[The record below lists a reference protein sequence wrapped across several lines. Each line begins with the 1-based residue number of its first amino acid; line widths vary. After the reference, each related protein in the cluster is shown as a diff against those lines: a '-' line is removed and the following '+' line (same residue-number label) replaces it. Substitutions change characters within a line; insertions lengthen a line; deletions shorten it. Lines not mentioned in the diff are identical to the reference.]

1 MEQRRNGM
9 EQRRSRG
16 GRARRTIATALAGV
30 GLAALSPPV
39 HAGQGESGAEAAGAP
54 VATSAADIIVTARK
68 RAELLQDVPLA
79 ISALDERTIF
89 TEGVRSVADIS
100 RLAAGLTFDMGGF
113 LNDTRPALRGM
124 QAERGRPSVAVLLD
138 GQDLS
143 GENLSIAGGGASLN
157 VRLFDLARVEVVR
170 GPQAVLYGR
179 NAFAGAVNYITRE
192 PGTAFR
198 ARVATEFASGGLKAV
213 EGGVDVPLLGDR
225 LAVQAGGAWL
235 ERRGFYTN
243 PVTGAKVGGAQS
255 EGVTV
260 AVRVQPVDEFKIVAR
275 WVRSE
280 ERAPEMATAFLG
292 SNVRLPAPGARYSAA
307 PGAPATIPCPDNIG
321 TLPPPAQAQC
331 TRGTFV
337 GEIRA
342 SEADLQLSPDPFTG
356 RAFAGLRLTQDLVSV
371 NASWESDWGTLSY
384 RLGYLDNHSTIVQDG
399 DYANFRGPPGLVL
412 SISALQDLTY
422 ANRTWDHE
430 LRLFRSFGRV
440 DVLLGAQIFAEKSS
454 LVNAAQFWLR
464 NPDSPLAGPP
474 FRLAT
479 APRADFAFPVINT
492 RDTNYYGAFA
502 SLGMDVTETVRLSG
516 DIRWN
521 YDRIEYTIPGW
532 RSQDVTLSNLRPVC
546 LPQFANGAT
555 FSPTNPAGT
564 PPPGVV
570 AACPREATL
579 KSEKLTPRI
588 TAEWR
593 PATDLLLF
601 ATWAKG
607 FKPGGFN
614 TNEIV
619 ELDGQRYRP
628 ERVTAYELGVKSS
641 FPERG
646 IVFNAS
652 AYFNDY
658 TDQQIGVQNTNV
670 TPTGQVVT
678 TAGIV
683 NAGKVEIWGVESD
696 IDWRATERLRFNVG
710 YAFTHSDFK
719 SYVQGPPPG
728 SAAALFD
735 QCGVPQGQTS
745 SDQNRAE
752 AGNICADFSG
762 SQVGKSPRHILNLS
776 GEYRT
781 PLFGSEDSWF
791 LGLAGRYRSKRF
803 TDESNLAF
811 LPEVW
816 LMELRAGV
824 DWKQLSFVFYVD
836 NLLDADK
843 IQNAQRNVDFGRPE
857 GFAPGRGFVAY
868 LPNPRTFGVR
878 AGWRF

>member
-1 MEQRRNGM
+1 MTERDGA
-9 EQRRSRG
+9 RG
-16 GRARRTIATALAGV
+16 AGRQAVAALLAGA
-30 GLAALSPPV
+30 GLLAFAAPARAEPGSASESAAPEAQPV
-39 HAGQGESGAEAAGAP
+39 PGF
-54 VATSAADIIVTARK
+54 ADIIVTARK
-68 RAELLQDVPLA
+68 RAEALQDVPLA
-79 ISALDERTIF
+79 ISALDESAIF
-89 TEGVRSVADIS
+89 TEGVRSVADVT
-100 RLAAGLTFDMGGF
+100 RLVAGLTFDMGGF

-143 GENLSIAGGGASLN
+143 GENLAIAGGGASLN

-179 NAFAGAVNYITRE
+179 NAFAGAINYVTRE
-192 PGTAFR
+192 PAGQFR

-213 EGGVDVPLLGDR
+213 EGGVDVPILGER
-225 LAVQAGGAWL
+225 LSVQAGGAWL
-235 ERRGFYTN
+235 ERKGFYTN
-243 PVTGAKVGGAQS
+243 PVTGAKVGGGES

-260 AVRVQPVDEFKIVAR
+260 ALRVQPVEELKVVAR
-275 WVRSE
+275 WTRSE
-280 ERAPEMATAFLG
+280 ERAPEMATAFIG

-337 GEIRA
+337 GELRA
-342 SEADLQLSPDPFTG
+342 TEADLQLSADPFTG
-356 RAFAGLRLTQDLVSV
+356 RPFAGLRFSQDLVSV
-371 NASWESDWGTLSY
+371 NATWDSDWGTLSY

-399 DYANFRGPPGLVL
+399 DYANFRAPPGLVL
-412 SISALQDLTY
+412 AISALQDLTY
-422 ANRTWDHE
+422 ANRAWDHE

-440 DVLLGAQIFAEKSS
+440 DVLLGAQIFSEKSS

-479 APRADFAFPVINT
+479 APRADFAFPVLNT

-502 SLGMDVTETVRLSG
+502 SLGLDVTERLRLSG

-521 YDRIEYTIPGW
+521 YDRIAYTISGW

-546 LPQFANGAT
+546 LPQFPNGAT

-593 PATDLLLF
+593 PASDLLLF

-619 ELDGQRYRP
+619 ELEGQRYRP
-628 ERVTAYELGVKSS
+628 ERVTAYELGVKSA

-696 IDWRATERLRFNVG
+696 IEWRATERLRFNVG

-719 SYVQGPPPG
+719 SYIQGPPPG
-728 SAAALFD
+728 ASAALFQ
-735 QCGVPQGQTS
+735 QCGVPVGQTS

-762 SQVGKSPRHILNLS
+762 NQVGKSPRHILNLS

-781 PLFGSEDSWF
+781 SLFASDDSWF

-824 DWKQLSFVFYVD
+824 DWKRLSLVFFVD
-836 NLLDADK
+836 NLLDTDK

-857 GFAPGRGFVAY
+857 GFAPGRGFLAY

-878 AGWRF
+878 AAWRY

>member
-1 MEQRRNGM
+1 MQTVLTSHQE
-9 EQRRSRG
+9 
-16 GRARRTIATALAGV
+16 RTPAAALLGASLLALAAPATAQPGT
-30 GLAALSPPV
+30 AASDAAP
-39 HAGQGESGAEAAGAP
+39 AAEP
-54 VATSAADIIVTARK
+54 LLPDIIVTARK

-79 ISALDERTIF
+79 IAAIEATTLF
-89 TEGVRSVADIS
+89 TEGVRNVGDIS
-100 RLAAGLTFDMGGF
+100 RLVPGLTFDMGGF

-143 GENLSIAGGGASLN
+143 GENISIAGGGASLN
-157 VRLFDLARVEVVR
+157 VRLFDLARVEVVK

-179 NAFAGAVNYITRE
+179 NAFAGAINYVTRE
-192 PGTAFR
+192 PARELAIR
-198 ARVATEFASGGLKAV
+198 AATEFASGGLKAV
-213 EGGVDVPLLGDR
+213 EGGVDVPLGARVGL
-225 LAVQAGGAWL
+225 QAGGAWI
-235 ERRGFYTN
+235 ERTGFYEN
-243 PVTGAKVGGAQS
+243 PVTGAKVGGSRS
-255 EGVTV
+255 EGVSAALRLSPSDELNLV
-260 AVRVQPVDEFKIVAR
+260 VRWTR
-275 WVRSE
+275 NE
-280 ERAPEMATAFLG
+280 ERAPEMATALIG
-292 SNVRLPAPGARYSAA
+292 SNVRLIAPGARYSAA
-307 PGAPATIPCPDNIG
+307 PGAPATIPCPENIAA
-321 TLPPPAQAQC
+321 LPPPAQVQC

-337 GEIRA
+337 GELKA

-356 RAFAGLRLTQDLVSV
+356 QAFEGLRLTQDLVSV
-371 NASWESDWGTLSY
+371 NARYDSDWGTLTY
-384 RLGYLDNHSTIVQDG
+384 RLGYLDNLSHIEQDG
-399 DYANFRGPPGLVL
+399 DYADYRAAPGLIL
-412 SISALQDLTY
+412 ALSALQDLTY
-422 ANRTWDHE
+422 ANRAWDHE

-440 DVLLGAQIFAEKSS
+440 DVLLGAQIFSERSS

-464 NPDSPLAGPP
+464 NPDSPLGRPP

-479 APRADFAFPVINT
+479 APRADFAFPVRNT

-502 SLGMDVTETVRLSG
+502 SLGLEVTDAIRISG

-521 YDRIEYTIPGW
+521 YDRITYTIPGW
-532 RSQDVTLSNLRPVC
+532 RSQDVTLSGLRPVC
-546 LPQFANGAT
+546 LPQFPNGAT
-555 FSPTNPAGT
+555 FSPTNPAGS

-570 AACPREATL
+570 AACARTATL
-579 KSEKLTPRI
+579 KSEKLTPRL
-588 TAEWR
+588 TLEWQ
-593 PATDLLLF
+593 PQPDVLLF

-619 ELDGQRYRP
+619 DFAGQEYRP
-628 ERVTAYELGVKSS
+628 ERVTAYEIGVKSS
-641 FPERG
+641 LSELG
-646 IVFNAS
+646 LVFNS
-652 AYFNDY
+652 SFYYNDY

-683 NAGKVEIWGVESD
+683 NAGKVEIYGVEAD
-696 IDWRATERLRFNVG
+696 IDWRATSRLRVFAG

-719 SYVQGPPPG
+719 SFVQGPPPG
-728 SAAALFD
+728 SPASAFE
-735 QCGVPQGQTS
+735 QCGVPFGQTS

-762 SQVGKSPRHILNLS
+762 KQVGKSPRHILNLG
-776 GEYRT
+776 GEYRA
-781 PLFGSEDSWF
+781 PFRSGADSWF

-803 TDESNLAF
+803 TDESNLVF

-824 DWKQLSFVFYVD
+824 DWRRASVVFYID
-836 NLLDADK
+836 NLLDTDK

-857 GFAPGRGFVAY
+857 GFAPGRGFLAY

-878 AGWRF
+878 AAIRY